1 MALICGSAIPAS
13 LPAHNGE
20 LLKMSE
26 KLPILI
32 HRFYTVYEDDPK
44 NPGQQRAR
52 DMVEYGPIGA
62 AGRHHVTERIDILSR
77 VQKVSGVNPAVT
89 AARVMWDFIRPR
101 YEAWKNNQDLP
112 ETGTPL
118 AAWNHL
124 TQQQAEILRV
134 NGVRSVEDCA
144 QLTDTHFTRIPIPN
158 LRSIVEAA
166 KKFLDSKDV
175 NKYSAELASRDQT
188 IASLMERIDQLTD
201 MVAKAAEAPKRGPG
215 RPPKADQEAAA

>member
-1 MALICGSAIPAS
+1 M
-13 LPAHNGE
+13 
-20 LLKMSE
+20 E

-52 DMVEYGPIGA
+52 DMVEYGPIGQ
-62 AGRHHVTERIDILSR
+62 AGRTHVTERIDILSR
-77 VQKVSGVNPAVT
+77 VQKVAGVNPSVL

-101 YEAWKNNQDLP
+101 YEAWKTNQDLP

-134 NGVRSVEDCA
+134 NGVRSVEDVS
-144 QLTDTHFTRIPIPN
+144 QLTDTHFHRIPIPN
-158 LRSIVEAA
+158 LRTIVEAA
-166 KKFLDSKDV
+166 KKFLDSKDI
-175 NKYSAELASRDQT
+175 NSFSAQLAAKDDT
-188 IASLMERIDQLTD
+188 IAALSARVDQLAE
-201 MVAKAAEAPKRGPG
+201 MVANPKRGPG
-215 RPPKADQEAAA
+215 RPPKSEEAAA

>member
-1 MALICGSAIPAS
+1 
-13 LPAHNGE
+13 
-20 LLKMSE
+20 MSE

-44 NPGQQRAR
+44 RPGEQRAR

-62 AGRHHVTERIDILSR
+62 AGRTHTTERIDILSR
-77 VQKVSGVNPAVT
+77 PQRVAGANPAVT
-89 AARVMWDFIRPR
+89 AARVMWDFIKPR
-101 YEAWKNNQDLP
+101 YDAWKSNQDLP

-134 NGVRSVEDCA
+134 NGVRSVEDVSL
-144 QLTDTHFTRIPIPN
+144 LTDSHFNRIPIPN
-158 LRSIVEAA
+158 LRSIVEGA

-175 NKYSAELASRDQT
+175 NKFTAEMRAKDEALAAANTRIDEM
-188 IASLMERIDQLTD
+188 AAMLAKLMEERET
-201 MVAKAAEAPKRGPG
+201 PKRGPG
-215 RPPKADQEAAA
+215 RPPKSEEAAA